1 MNIHHYETSGGKDL
15 ILEYIDELPK
25 SERAEGLSI
34 LGKLEEE
41 GYEALLVLKTR
52 KLRGKL
58 WEIKFFENNRIMYVV
73 ADGENMYL
81 VHACKKQKG
90 RAEKFELDKAIKR
103 VKELETEYGKKLL

>member
-41 GYEALLVLKTR
+41 GYEDLGKRLL
-52 KLRGKL
+52 
-58 WEIKFFENNRIMYVV
+58 
-73 ADGENMYL
+73 
-81 VHACKKQKG
+81 
-90 RAEKFELDKAIKR
+90 
-103 VKELETEYGKKLL
+103 